1 MRGRHAGASQRP
13 PWRTVRDPCE
23 GGPGG
28 TALRSAAGGSAASQA
43 LRASGPCCL
52 VRSLRSLT
60 SVPPASLDPALPVE
74 RPAIDAAGRR
84 RPKAGGVSGTRCR
97 PEADAAT
104 GRRGEGG
111 AEGLPPPPL
120 STAKPADREGR

>member
-23 GGPGG
+23 GGLGG
-28 TALRSAAGGSAASQA
+28 TALRPPAAGGSAASQA

-84 RPKAGGVSGTRCR
+84 RPKAGECSGTRCR

-104 GRRGEGG
+104 GRRGGGG
-111 AEGLPPPPL
+111 AGGLPPPPL
-120 STAKPADREGR
+120 STTNSAD